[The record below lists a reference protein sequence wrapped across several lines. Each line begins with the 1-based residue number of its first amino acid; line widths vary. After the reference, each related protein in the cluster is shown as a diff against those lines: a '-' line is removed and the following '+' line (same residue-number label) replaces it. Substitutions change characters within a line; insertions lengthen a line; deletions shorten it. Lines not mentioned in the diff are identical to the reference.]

1 MNRGARHRPIYLD
14 DRDRR
19 RFLGLLEDLDREEG
33 IETHAYCLMGN
44 HYHLVLFCPEG
55 NLSPGMHHLGS
66 TYAQRFNRR
75 HGFDGSVFRGRFR
88 SKQIE
93 TDQYLLQA
101 SRYVHRN
108 PLDLN
113 DGVDLATYRWSSY
126 GAYLG
131 HRRSPTWLRRSVVL
145 DLAGG
150 EARYRAYVDSGA
162 PAPPAVEDSSNARAM
177 DAIEAV
183 VVRSANRAPG
193 VLTGRGSHT
202 IVRNL
207 ALVLAVESGRATIE
221 DLAGRYGVGTSS
233 VWSAVHRTRS
243 RLRADADL
251 ASVVEACRTDLATT
265 DRSETSK
272 RGA

>member
-19 RFLGLLEDLDREEG
+19 RFLGLLWVLQRDER
-33 IETHAYCLMGN
+33 IEAHAYCLMGN
-44 HYHLVLFCPEG
+44 HFHLVLFCPEG
-55 NLSPGMHHLGS
+55 NLSQGMHHLGS

-88 SKQIE
+88 SKPIE

-108 PLDLN
+108 PLDLGA
-113 DGVDLATYRWSSY
+113 GVDLAAYPWSSY
-126 GAYLG
+126 GSYLG
-131 HRRSPTWLRRSVVL
+131 RRRSPAWLQRSVVL

-150 EARYRAYVDSGA
+150 EAAYRSYVEGDE
-162 PAPPAVEDSSNARAM
+162 PAPVVDSSNAGVI

-183 VVRSANRAPG
+183 VARFTNRAPG
-193 VLTGRGSHT
+193 VRTGRGSNT

-207 ALVLAVESGRATIE
+207 VLILTIEAGHATIE
-221 DLAGRYGVGTSS
+221 ELARRYGMGTSS
-233 VWSAVHRTRS
+233 VWSAIHRTRS
-243 RLRADADL
+243 RVRADVDL
-251 ASVVEACRTDLATT
+251 APVLDACRTALAAADLH
-265 DRSETSK
+265 ETSK